1 MFNVKLFVVILLA
14 AYFLSACQTQ
24 DAQTQEVSEEDPP
37 FSDSITSIEIYG
49 FQNGELVSKIE
60 DKEFI
65 KKLIGEL
72 NEAKAAYTGTM
83 DFEDPDYRL
92 RFQQDEKT
100 VFQLGYF
107 KEMMELG
114 VNGHYL
120 DYENEYLYE
129 GELKLRV
136 E

>member
-24 DAQTQEVSEEDPP
+24 GAQTQEVSKEDPP

-60 DKEFI
+60 DKKFI

-72 NEAKAAYTGTM
+72 NEAETAYTGTM

>member
-1 MFNVKLFVVILLA
+1 M
-14 AYFLSACQTQ
+14 
-24 DAQTQEVSEEDPP
+24 
-37 FSDSITSIEIYG
+37 
-49 FQNGELVSKIE
+49 VSKIE
-60 DKEFI
+60 DKKFI

-72 NEAKAAYTGTM
+72 NEAETAYTGTM

>member
-1 MFNVKLFVVILLA
+1 
-14 AYFLSACQTQ
+14 
-24 DAQTQEVSEEDPP
+24 
-37 FSDSITSIEIYG
+37 
-49 FQNGELVSKIE
+49 
-60 DKEFI
+60 
-65 KKLIGEL
+65 
-72 NEAKAAYTGTM
+72 M

>member
-24 DAQTQEVSEEDPP
+24 DVQTQEVSEEDPP

-72 NEAKAAYTGTM
+72 NEAEAAYTGTM